1 MRVFFQRAHG
11 DGYGSLY
18 RDYTGDFG
26 RVQSLFNYD
35 PGAFS
40 SYSRRLAALKESPAY
55 AALRPGHRESAAALL
70 DLNRALGADP
80 AALKNLELL
89 ASGAAVAVVAG
100 QQACLALGPLFVA
113 FKAAAAIKL
122 AERAQAELGHPVVP
136 LFWVASEDHDYDE
149 ISRITVLDG
158 EHLVDLALPA
168 AGAPRRSV
176 GHTPIPREAAGLLEE
191 LAARTG
197 QWLAGAGQ
205 AGGAAREQGAEALAL
220 AEAARASSSSLAEW
234 FERLLLAL
242 FSRRGLAVVD
252 PMCPALRRLA
262 APVVK
267 GALAAGSALAAEVR
281 RGALDLVRA
290 GHRAVLDLEDD
301 HSCLFAYIDG
311 ERTALHWRDGRL
323 YGRRGE
329 AGWLPEDALAALAA
343 DAGRFSPNAA
353 LRPIVQEHLVPVLAA
368 VCGPSELSYASQLR
382 GVFRAFGLEMPPLY
396 PRLSL
401 TLVEPEHTATL
412 AELGLSPQDLQ
423 AGSNGLA
430 AAHLATRGG
439 GQLQAL
445 FSAERE
451 AVAARHGALVRAVA
465 QLGVDL
471 DDLGPQNVERILGQY
486 AYLEHKATQ
495 RHRQQHAQPLRRL
508 AAVHAALYPHGRQQE
523 KGLAFLPFFIRHG
536 PDLVDMLTDDAPLAG
551 EHHFCYLGGRPAG
564 AG

>member
-55 AALRPGHRESAAALL
+55 AALRSGHREAAAALL
-70 DLNRALGADP
+70 DLNRSLGADP

-158 EHLVDLALPA
+158 ERLVDLALPA
-168 AGAPRRSV
+168 AGAARRSA
-176 GHTPIPREAAGLLEE
+176 GQTPIPGAAAGLLEE

-197 QWLAGAGQ
+197 QWL
-205 AGGAAREQGAEALAL
+205 GAAGEAGDAARAPGAEALAL
-220 AEAARASSSSLAEW
+220 AEAARAASSNLAEW
-234 FERLLLAL
+234 FARLLLAL

-262 APVVK
+262 APAVK
-267 GALAAGSALAAEVR
+267 GALAAGAALAAEVR
-281 RGALDLVRA
+281 RGAHDLVRA
-290 GHRAVLDLEDD
+290 GHRAVLDLEAD
-301 HSCLFAYIDG
+301 HSCLLAYIDG

-329 AGWLPEDALAALAA
+329 AGWLPEEALAALLA
-343 DAGRFSPNAA
+343 DPGRFSPNAA

-368 VCGPSELSYASQLR
+368 VCGPSELSYTAQLK

-401 TLVEPEHTATL
+401 TLVEPEHAATL
-412 AELGLSPQDLQ
+412 AELGLSPRDLQ
-423 AGSNGLA
+423 EGSDGLA

-451 AVAARHGALVRAVA
+451 AVTARHGALVRAVA
-465 QLGVDL
+465 RLGVEL
-471 DDLGPQNVERILGQY
+471 DDLAPQNLERILGQY

-495 RHRQQHAQPLRRL
+495 RHRQQHARPLRRL
-508 AAVHAALYPHGRQQE
+508 AAVHAALYPHGHQQE